1 MGSHCVWIDHQG
13 NDKSRRIGEIL
24 ARSGLQRPPA
34 WPACQ
39 FGVHGQRPGQP
50 MFHHR
55 ARRDVATLRNADLAA
70 QEARNLAAHLAT

>member
-1 MGSHCVWIDHQG
+1 
-13 NDKSRRIGEIL
+13 
-24 ARSGLQRPPA
+24 
-34 WPACQ
+34 
-39 FGVHGQRPGQP
+39 